1 MSSLPTV
8 AKMQTYIKH
17 LYRGTQSIDISKIS
31 LLKVFPPEYSKYQN
45 CHKTNGNT
53 SLEAYILTDNNPI
66 AAIFYNSKI
75 GRIDLVD
82 VRPEYRYQGIATY
95 LVNEV
100 SNEAKKNNI
109 DKIYVFA
116 NKQHYLYNKLIEKG
130 YLYEG
135 IDDKNIGIFYKTF

>member
-17 LYRGTQSIDISKIS
+17 LYRGTQSIDMSKIS

-53 SLEAYILTDNNPI
+53 SLEAYISTDNNPI

-116 NKQHYLYNKLIEKG
+116 NKQHYLYPFIPYRL
-130 YLYEG
+130 
-135 IDDKNIGIFYKTF
+135 